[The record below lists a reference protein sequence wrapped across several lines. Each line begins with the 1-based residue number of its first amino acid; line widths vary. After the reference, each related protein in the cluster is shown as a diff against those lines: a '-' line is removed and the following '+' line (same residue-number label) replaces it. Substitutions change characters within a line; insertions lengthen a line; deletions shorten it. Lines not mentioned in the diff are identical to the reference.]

1 MKSATYLS
9 IYLDYYFSDFI
20 QTSLKHY
27 HYHKGN

>member
-9 IYLDYYFSDFI
+9 IYLDYFSDFI
-20 QTSLKHY
+20 QTRLKHY